1 MAFTDR
7 QEMLWDDLEDIKLR
21 RRNTPLDGHPQEWNS
36 KYYVI
41 KLTIPTG
48 REFYVWNPGQ
58 PVVWN
63 EEIEGAYRYSFTKM
77 GRHARNADMKE
88 AGLNASERGV
98 YGKIEFE
105 VIDGQQDLLKRIA
118 ERKKNERSTL

>member
-36 KYYVI
+36 KYFII
-41 KLTIPTG
+41 KLTTPLG
-48 REFYVWNPGQ
+48 RNFYMWNPGQ
-58 PVVWN
+58 PVIWT

-77 GRHARNADMKE
+77 GRHARDTDMRE
-88 AGLNASERGV
+88 ASLNAQERGV
-98 YGKIEFE
+98 DGKITFE
-105 VIDGQQDLLKRIA
+105 TIDGQQDLLKQIR
-118 ERKKNERSTL
+118 ERKQNEQHTL